1 MEKIYLEENKNKNKK
16 QNNELNFSVVLSFVV
31 AAFAIVSLVAFGFD
45 QVSYAAPTT
54 GNSTTPDTFKIY
66 IDEPSAGGTSN
77 IHGDSETA
85 YNVPIYYRDGDI
97 KNLVFCIEKQHPVEE
112 ATYTKEKDTIDDY
125 GLLYIL
131 NSDYAKGAV
140 TSAGKIKIENVYIT
154 QTAIWKYL
162 HETRTSESGYDTTHK
177 LSDAELNVINNADNI
192 KALNSNSNNAES
204 QTVPVSGLGTKIN
217 NLVSEAKKATKAR
230 NISVS
235 FANSDLSKL
244 QDGNYQTS
252 VVNVTSTTED
262 SLTGF
267 DVSISGIDGIT
278 VVDEN
283 GNEIKTLTNLTKGT
297 KFYVRIPKNQVTEK
311 AKTLTIN
318 VVGHF
323 NYLKGTTYTT
333 PNQSGQVMQKVVTVT
348 GSVIDVPSS
357 TSVQVVGAP
366 DTGMSTAQTIF
377 FIGLIVLLCGVGI
390 VYANAKPVQDK

>member
-1 MEKIYLEENKNKNKK
+1 MEENKNKNRK
-16 QNNELNFSVVLSFVV
+16 QKSEFDFSVVLSFVV
-31 AAFAIVSLVAFGFD
+31 AAFAIVSLVSLGFNKE
-45 QVSYAAPTT
+45 SYAAPTT
-54 GNSTTPDTFKIY
+54 DSTTPDTFKIY
-66 IDEPSAGGTSN
+66 IDEPSGGGDAN
-77 IHGDSETA
+77 IRDDSESNYT
-85 YNVPIYYRDGDI
+85 VPIYYRDGDI
-97 KNLVFCIEKQHPVEE
+97 KKLVFCIEKLHPVES
-112 ATYTKEKDTIDDY
+112 ATYTKEKDTVDDY

-140 TSAGKIKIENVYIT
+140 TSAGKINIENVYIT

-162 HETRTSESGYDTTHK
+162 NDTRTSESGYATTHK
-177 LSDAELNVINNADNI
+177 LTDEELNVIKNADNI
-192 KALNSNSNNAES
+192 KSLTSNSENVES
-204 QTVPVSGLGTKIN
+204 DTVSVTGLGTKIS
-217 NLVSEAKKATKAR
+217 NLVSEATKATKAR
-230 NISVS
+230 DISVS

-267 DVSISGIDGIT
+267 DVAVSGIDGVT

-297 KFYVRIPKNQVTEK
+297 KFYIRIPKNQVTEK

-333 PNQSGQVMQKVVTVT
+333 PDQGGKAMQKVVTVT
-348 GSVIDVPSS
+348 GSVTDVPSS
-357 TSVQVVGAP
+357 TSVNVVGAP
-366 DTGMSTAQTIF
+366 DTGMSTAQTIY